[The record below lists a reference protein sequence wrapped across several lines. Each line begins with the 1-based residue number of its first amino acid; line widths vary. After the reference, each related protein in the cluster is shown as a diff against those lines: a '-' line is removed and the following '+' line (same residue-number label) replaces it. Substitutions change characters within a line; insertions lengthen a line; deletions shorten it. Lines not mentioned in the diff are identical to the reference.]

1 MAKVE
6 QITAAQAAALV
17 KDGMT
22 VMVGGFMANGTPECI
37 IDALVESGVKD
48 LTIICNDAGWGRKKN
63 KQTGEYEGKARG
75 VGKLIQNGQ
84 VKKVIA
90 SHVGLNPEFGDLYT
104 EGAIE
109 LELVPQGTLA
119 ERIHCGGAGLG
130 GFYTPTGVGT
140 VVADGKETKVID
152 GVEYILERPLHAD
165 VALSGGNVVDE
176 SGNTRYAGSERNFN
190 VVMATA
196 ADTVIVR
203 ARQIV
208 ESGAIGAD
216 YVETPGIF
224 VDYIV
229 GGEA

>member
-1 MAKVE
+1 M
-6 QITAAQAAALV
+6 
-17 KDGMT
+17 
-22 VMVGGFMANGTPECI
+22 
-37 IDALVESGVKD
+37 
-48 LTIICNDAGWGRKKN
+48 
-63 KQTGEYEGKARG
+63 
-75 VGKLIQNGQ
+75 
-84 VKKVIA
+84 
-90 SHVGLNPEFGDLYT
+90 
-104 EGAIE
+104 
-109 LELVPQGTLA
+109 
-119 ERIHCGGAGLG
+119 
-130 GFYTPTGVGT
+130 
-140 VVADGKETKVID
+140 VADGKETKVID

-165 VALSGGNVVDE
+165 VALIGGNVVDE